1 MPNSHKTITIRKALS
16 RAVIVITSLSILL
29 SVIVS
34 TVIDVSNQ
42 KKNLIEEL
50 NTLAGIISFNAYV
63 PLVFVDKDEMQKQL
77 KAYEKVEY
85 IKNIHIY
92 QVDDFT
98 GTISLFATYD
108 TGKNPPIPSRVKKL
122 SNKVTANV
130 EGDTIEVIYPI
141 RTDDTEGAISATPK
155 IDGYV
160 YILGTD
166 QPIQRALQNRVSI
179 DIFVGL
185 VILISV
191 LLITLT
197 FQRRFSRPIEAL
209 SAVVK
214 DVSKNKNYDVIVPN
228 AKITELDLL
237 AKSIN
242 TLFARTLAQLERQK
256 KDEQEIRQL
265 NQNLE
270 MKVNQRTIALKEANQ
285 ELLSTLERM
294 HQYQTKI
301 VENEKMAS
309 LGQMVAGVAHEV
321 NTPLGL
327 GITGSTLLKDK
338 LEELKSHFDNKTLTS
353 SHMSRFIEDGVE
365 NLDLIY
371 RNLNRAAELVSSFKQ
386 LAVTH
391 ETQEGKR
398 VNLCLFTQEVISTL
412 TGELAKFPH
421 KVSVEGDN
429 TLEVWTKPP
438 VVQQIIENLIS
449 NSLIHAFNAE
459 QHGNIVIT
467 ISQNNNNAI
476 IDYQDDGNGVPI
488 NIRNRIF
495 DPFVTTRRG
504 EGGSGLGM
512 HLVYNLV
519 TQALDGSIKL
529 DTEATK
535 GAHFVI
541 EIPIAEGDFS

>member
-77 KAYEKVEY
+77 KAYEKIEY

-98 GTISLFATYD
+98 GTISLFATYN
-108 TGKNPPIPSRVKKL
+108 TGDNPPIPSRVKKL
-122 SNKVTANV
+122 SNKITANI
-130 EGDTIEVIYPI
+130 EGDNIEVIYPI
-141 RTDDTEGAISATPK
+141 RTDDTDSAFSANPK

-166 QPIQRALQNRVSI
+166 APIQKALKNRVSI
-179 DIFVGL
+179 DVVVGL
-185 VILISV
+185 VILVSV

-228 AKITELDLL
+228 AKITELDML

-270 MKVNQRTIALKEANQ
+270 LKVNQRTVALKEANQ

-398 VNLCLFTQEVISTL
+398 INLYDFTNEVISTL

-421 KVSVEGDN
+421 QVSVEGDK
-429 TLEVWTKPP
+429 TLEIWTKPP
-438 VVQQIIENLIS
+438 VIQQIIDNLIS
-449 NSLIHAFNAE
+449 NSLIHAFDYE
-459 QHGNIVIT
+459 QHGHIVIT
-467 ISQNNNNAI
+467 LSELNNNVV

-488 NIRNRIF
+488 DIRSRIF

-504 EGGSGLGM
+504 EGGSGLGL

-529 DTEATK
+529 NTETQK
-535 GAHFVI
+535 GAHFII
-541 EIPIAEGDFS
+541 EIPITEGDF

>member
-1 MPNSHKTITIRKALS
+1 MPTSHKTITIRKALS

-34 TVIDVSNQ
+34 TVLDVSNQ

-77 KAYEKVEY
+77 KAYEKIEY

-108 TGKNPPIPSRVKKL
+108 TGDNPPIPSRVKKL
-122 SNKVTANV
+122 SNKITANV
-130 EGDTIEVIYPI
+130 EGDNIEVIYPI
-141 RTDDTEGAISATPK
+141 RTDDIDGVSTTSPK

-166 QPIQRALQNRVSI
+166 APIQEALKNRVSI
-179 DIFVGL
+179 DVVVGL
-185 VILISV
+185 VILVSV

-209 SAVVK
+209 STVVK

-228 AKITELDLL
+228 AKITELDML

-270 MKVNQRTIALKEANQ
+270 LKVNQRTVALKEANQ

-398 VNLCLFTQEVISTL
+398 INLYDFTNEVISTL

-421 KVSVEGDN
+421 EVSVEGDR
-429 TLEVWTKPP
+429 TLEIWTKPP
-438 VVQQIIENLIS
+438 VIQQIVENLIS
-449 NSLIHAFNAE
+449 NSLIHAFNSE
-459 QHGNIVIT
+459 QHGHIVIT
-467 ISQNNNNAI
+467 ISESNNNAI

-488 NIRNRIF
+488 DIRSRIF

-529 DTEATK
+529 NTEAQK
-535 GAHFVI
+535 GAHFII
-541 EIPIAEGDFS
+541 EIPIIEGDF

>member
-398 VNLCLFTQEVISTL
+398 INLCLFTQEVISTL
-412 TGELAKFPH
+412 TGELSKFPH

>member
-1 MPNSHKTITIRKALS
+1 MPTSHKTITIRKALS

-34 TVIDVSNQ
+34 TVLDVSNQ

-77 KAYEKVEY
+77 KAYEKIEY

-108 TGKNPPIPSRVKKL
+108 TGDNPPIPSRVKKL
-122 SNKVTANV
+122 SNKITANV
-130 EGDTIEVIYPI
+130 EGDIIEVIYPI
-141 RTDDTEGAISATPK
+141 RTDDIDGVSTTNPK

-166 QPIQRALQNRVSI
+166 APIQKALKNRVSI
-179 DIFVGL
+179 DVVVGL
-185 VILISV
+185 VILVSV

-228 AKITELDLL
+228 AKITELDML

-270 MKVNQRTIALKEANQ
+270 LKVNQRTVALKEANQ

-398 VNLCLFTQEVISTL
+398 INLYDFTHEVISTL

-421 KVSVEGDN
+421 EVSVEGDR
-429 TLEVWTKPP
+429 TLEIWTKPP
-438 VVQQIIENLIS
+438 VIQQIVENLIS
-449 NSLIHAFNAE
+449 NSLIHAFNSE
-459 QHGNIVIT
+459 QHGHIVIT
-467 ISQNNNNAI
+467 ISEFNNNAI

-488 NIRNRIF
+488 DIRSRIF

-529 DTEATK
+529 NTEAQK
-535 GAHFVI
+535 GAHFII
-541 EIPIAEGDFS
+541 EIPIIEGDF

>member
-1 MPNSHKTITIRKALS
+1 MQNNHKTITIRKALS

-34 TVIDVSNQ
+34 TVLDVSNQ

-50 NTLAGIISFNAYV
+50 NTIAGIISFNAYV
-63 PLVFVDKDEMQKQL
+63 PVVFLDQDEMHKQL
-77 KAYEKVEY
+77 KAYEKIDY

-92 QVDDFT
+92 QVDEFS
-98 GTISLFATYD
+98 GAISLFATYN
-108 TGKNPPIPSRVKKL
+108 TGENPPIASKVKKL
-122 SNKVTANV
+122 TNRVSSNID
-130 EGDTIEVIYPI
+130 GDNIEVIYPI
-141 RTDDTEGAISATPK
+141 RTDDNDNVISANPK

-166 QPIQRALQNRVSI
+166 APIQEALKNRISV
-179 DIFVGL
+179 DVVVGV
-185 VILISV
+185 VILLSV

-209 SAVVK
+209 STVVK
-214 DVSKNKNYDVIVPN
+214 DVSKNKNYDVIVPT
-228 AKITELDLL
+228 AKITELDML

-270 MKVNQRTIALKEANQ
+270 QKVNQRTEALKEANQ

-338 LEELKSHFDNKTLTS
+338 LEELRVNFENKTLTS

-391 ETQEGKR
+391 ETQEDKLIHLHDFI
-398 VNLCLFTQEVISTL
+398 NQVITTL
-412 TGELAKFPH
+412 SSELTKFPH
-421 KVSVEGDN
+421 QVSIEGD
-429 TLEVWTKPP
+429 THLEVWTKPP
-438 VVQQIIENLIS
+438 IIQQIIENLIS
-449 NSLIHAFNAE
+449 NSLIHAFNPE
-459 QHGNIVIT
+459 QQGNIVIT
-467 ISQNNNNAI
+467 VSANEHATI

-488 NIRNRIF
+488 SIRNRIF

-504 EGGSGLGM
+504 EGGSGLGL

-529 DTEATK
+529 DTEAQT
-535 GAHFVI
+535 GAHFII
-541 EIPIAEGDFS
+541 ELPIKQGVQ

>member
-1 MPNSHKTITIRKALS
+1 M
-16 RAVIVITSLSILL
+16 IVITSLSILL

-34 TVIDVSNQ
+34 TVIDVNNQ

-63 PLVFVDKDEMQKQL
+63 PLVFLDNDEMQKQL
-77 KAYEKVEY
+77 KAYEKIDY

-98 GTISLFATYD
+98 GSISLFATYD
-108 TGKNPPIPSRVKKL
+108 TADNPPIPSRVKKL
-122 SNKVTANV
+122 SNKITANV
-130 EGDTIEVIYPI
+130 EGDNIEVIYPI
-141 RTDDTEGAISATPK
+141 QTDDTEDITSSNTK

-166 QPIQRALQNRVSI
+166 APIQKALKNRISI
-179 DIFVGL
+179 DIIVGL
-185 VILISV
+185 MILVSV

-209 SAVVK
+209 SAIVK
-214 DVSKNKNYDVIVPN
+214 DVSKNKNYDVVVPN

-256 KDEQEIRQL
+256 KDEKEIRQL

-270 MKVNQRTIALKEANQ
+270 LKVNQRTVALKEANQ

-391 ETQEGKR
+391 ETQEGKHI
-398 VNLCLFTQEVISTL
+398 NLYHFTNEVISTL
-412 TGELAKFPH
+412 TGELAKLPH
-421 KVSVEGDN
+421 KVCVEGDT
-429 TLEVWTKPP
+429 TLEIWTKPP
-438 VVQQIIENLIS
+438 VIQQIIENLIS
-449 NSLIHAFNAE
+449 NSLIHAFYPE
-459 QHGNIVIT
+459 QQGNII
-467 ISQNNNNAI
+467 ISISKRDNHAI
-476 IDYQDDGNGVPI
+476 IDYQDDGKGVPI
-488 NIRNRIF
+488 DIRNRIF

-529 DTEATK
+529 NTEAQK
-535 GAHFVI
+535 GAHFII
-541 EIPIAEGDFS
+541 EIPIIEGAL